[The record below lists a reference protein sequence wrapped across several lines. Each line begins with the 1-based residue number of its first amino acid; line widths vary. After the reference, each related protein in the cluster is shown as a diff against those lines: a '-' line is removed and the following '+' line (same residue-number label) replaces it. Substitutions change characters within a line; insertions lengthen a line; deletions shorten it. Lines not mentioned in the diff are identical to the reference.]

1 MAARGGGE
9 QRLSLHP
16 RDATVVHIRVLE
28 RGTLCGRVHMS
39 DRDEL
44 FHIELHDGRVGL
56 RVGPRTLSKQAARRR
71 EARRRA
77 RHQDGSREAMKAAIL
92 SVHLL
97 QTVCKRPRSS
107 RTPARGHLNLNS
119 SPGVL

>member
-1 MAARGGGE
+1 MAARGGEE

-28 RGTLCGRVHMS
+28 RGTLRGRVHMS

-44 FHIELHDGRVGL
+44 FHIELHGRRVGL
-56 RVGPRTLSKQAARRR
+56 RVGPRTLQKQGKQAARRR

-77 RHQDGSREAMKAAIL
+77 TPQDGSREAMKAARVSTFSKPCASARDL
-92 SVHLL
+92 RE
-97 QTVCKRPRSS
+97 RPPEATSI
-107 RTPARGHLNLNS
+107 
-119 SPGVL
+119 

>member
-28 RGTLCGRVHMS
+28 RGTLRGRVHMS

-56 RVGPRTLSKQAARRR
+56 RAGPRTLSKQAARRR

-77 RHQDGSREAMKAAIL
+77 RPQDGSREAMKAAIVSTFSKPCASARDL
-92 SVHLL
+92 RE
-97 QTVCKRPRSS
+97 RPPEATSI
-107 RTPARGHLNLNS
+107 
-119 SPGVL
+119 